1 MPRQARLD
9 FEGMFYH
16 VINRGMERRKIFEN
30 AEDYEKFIDLL
41 ARFAPEAGLRVYGW
55 VLIPN
60 HFHLV
65 VRRGKEPLGTFMG
78 RLQTAYAGYFNRRR
92 RRVGR
97 LFQNRFKSILCD
109 ENVYFSELVAYV
121 HLNPLRA
128 KLLTGMK
135 ELGEYRWSGHRAHLG
150 LDKIPW
156 QDTES
161 VLSRFGRTKGN
172 ARRAYL
178 SYLEEKRGVRRDLSG
193 GGLVRS
199 AGGVQM
205 AMAGGPEEYDSR
217 ILGDGDFVREVGVRT
232 KTRIVAPGPTVD
244 LRVLIRAVG
253 DQLGVPMD
261 EIVRSG
267 KTTARGSRCREAIC
281 LAGGRHFG
289 IKKIILAEGLGVTPM
304 AITKLCRSGEESSEA
319 GDLSDRIRDSII
331 VKGVP

>member
-9 FEGMFYH
+9 FDGVFYH
-16 VINRGMERRKIFEN
+16 VINRGMERRRIFEN
-30 AEDYEKFIDLL
+30 VEDYEKFIALL
-41 ARFAPEAGLRVYGW
+41 ARFAPEAGMRIYGW
-55 VLIPN
+55 VLMPN
-60 HFHLV
+60 HFHLL

-135 ELGEYRWSGHRAHLG
+135 ELGSYRWSGHRALLG

-156 QDTES
+156 QDTDT
-161 VLSRFGRTKGN
+161 VLSRFGRTKGQ
-172 ARRAYL
+172 ARRAYV
-178 SYLEEKRGVRRDLSG
+178 SYLEEKRGVRQDLSG

-199 AGGVQM
+199 AGGLKM

-217 ILGDGDFVREVGVRT
+217 ILGDGDFVREMGERT
-232 KTRIVAPGPTVD
+232 KTRIEPPRATVG
-244 LRVLIRAVG
+244 LGVLIRAVG
-253 DQLGVPMD
+253 AQEGVPVD
-261 EIVRSG
+261 EIVRPG
-267 KTTARGSRCREAIC
+267 KTTARGSQCRAVVC
-281 LAGGRHFG
+281 LAGTRYFG
-289 IKKIILAEGLGVTPM
+289 IRKVNLAEGLGVTPM
-304 AITKLCRSGEESSEA
+304 AVTKLCRLGEGSREIGEW
-319 GDLSDRIRDSII
+319 LDRVRDSII